1 MKHTVIILLLL
12 ILGFFHIPPAV
23 SSASPPE
30 NTGFGMVEITC
41 DNSETNA
48 RLRSGEYRKKID
60 NFLILQDRSRSMAMQ
75 LLDVPTA
82 DVKIEFAKGLLNCLN
97 NTFPDNFNVTAG
109 LRNFPSKTA
118 DEGFFTA
125 CLNTTRL
132 DLLMLLDP

>member
-1 MKHTVIILLLL
+1 MTTAKPMQD
-12 ILGFFHIPPAV
+12 FEAV
-23 SSASPPE
+23 NIA
-30 NTGFGMVEITC
+30 
-41 DNSETNA
+41 
-48 RLRSGEYRKKID
+48 KKID

-97 NTFPDNFNVTAG
+97 NTFPENFNVTAG